1 MSIYEEVTRLEQ
13 ENRPFVLA
21 TVVEQKGSVPGK
33 VGFKMLVRE
42 DGSISGTVGGGAI
55 EKEVIREAL
64 QRLRE
69 NRSGLQEYLLSKN
82 KTEAPGDARVV
93 PMMCN
98 GKVWVYYEVHGSLP
112 TVYVFGGG
120 HVGQAL
126 LYFLKP
132 LGYHRV
138 LIDNREEFAN
148 PEKNPH
154 ASEWIFSDYEKYAR
168 GFQPA
173 PGSFAV
179 ILTHGHVHD
188 HAIARAIFERRLDLA
203 YVGVIASRNKAAS
216 LRKYL
221 QEELG
226 KEVDLSRLHSPV
238 GLNIGGTTATEIALS
253 IAAEIQAVRYGLT
266 ETT

>member
-1 MSIYEEVTRLEQ
+1 MSIYEEIARLEK
-13 ENRPFVLA
+13 ENRPFVVA

-33 VGFKMLVRE
+33 VGFKIVVSE
-42 DGSISGTVGGGAI
+42 DGGTTGTVGGGAI
-55 EKEVIREAL
+55 EQEVIREAL

-69 NRSGLQEYLLSKN
+69 NRSGMQEYLLSKN

-98 GKVWVYYEVHGSLP
+98 GKVWVYYEVHGALP

-138 LIDNREEFAN
+138 LIDNREEFAT

-154 ASEWIFSDYEKYAR
+154 ASEWIYRDYEEYAR
-168 GFQPA
+168 SFRPA

-188 HAIARAIFERRLDLA
+188 HAIARALFERQLDLS
-203 YVGVIASRNKAAS
+203 YVGVIASRNKAAN
-216 LRKYL
+216 LRKQL
-221 QEELG
+221 REELG
-226 KEVDLSRLHSPV
+226 PETDLSRLHSPI
-238 GLNIGGTTATEIALS
+238 GLKIGGSTAAEIALS
-253 IAAEIQAVRYGLT
+253 IAAEIQAVRYGVL
-266 ETT
+266 ETS